1 MRVFVAVTDGLKE
14 PDRTKKFG
22 TAEFGRIVAG
32 ACQLKGER
40 GMAFVVGLDFEQ
52 SNDAAIVLFLVE
64 VGDDL
69 EHFDHVGREILGAF
83 GRLPI
88 PEAADGR
95 IELEVV
101 LA

>member
-1 MRVFVAVTDGLKE
+1 
-14 PDRTKKFG
+14 
-22 TAEFGRIVAG
+22 
-32 ACQLKGER
+32 
-40 GMAFVVGLDFEQ
+40 MAFVVGLGFEQ

-69 EHFDHVGREILGAF
+69 SILTTSGGKSSERSGAS
-83 GRLPI
+83 LI

-101 LA
+101 LMTLRSQGSGMKMR